1 MAPSRGATLTFVDA
15 DLRRRSAVR
24 TAGHWFGDPERP
36 QLGWLTVPAGRPTAS
51 AFVIAPPV
59 GCAYLCAHRALRTI
73 AEGLA
78 AQGHCVL
85 RVDYDGTGD
94 SAGDQWE
101 PDRLPAWRGTVSAAV
116 EALRSAGMESITLA
130 GARLGATLALIDA
143 SALGADAVIAWAPV
157 VSGRRFTRELQML
170 GTAVPDQQAN
180 EPGTLVSAGNVF
192 SAQTLDAIKGLSL
205 DRLDAAPAARVLLV
219 GDPGTT
225 DATADALTTLGTEV
239 RCAEIAGGEAALETP
254 AEYGTVPVEIV
265 EAICAYA
272 GEASSPIHPS
282 GRRQAQAG
290 EAVLGLAV
298 RRARLTWRGGP
309 VEEEVLTL
317 DPHNHVAIVTEPAT
331 PPSPDAATLVFLNP
345 GSEPHTG
352 PGRCW
357 VEYARDLA
365 RLGHRVVRVD
375 WRGWGESPD
384 DGRAPGRPYADGVIE
399 DTAAIV
405 DALRALGH
413 ERVVLSGLCASAW
426 VALQA
431 LDASAAAG
439 AIVLN
444 APIFWEPGVPIVVEA
459 DKAQRYYAE
468 VYGNLGNGLR
478 PRLWGVLD
486 AVGVRPLGGR
496 LLDRLKASGKPVTL
510 IFAEDDAGIRYL
522 RDRLARR
529 TARVTRRGRVT
540 VQEIPEIDHPMY
552 RAWLRP
558 RVVEAI
564 DRALRAID
572 AV

>member
-1 MAPSRGATLTFVDA
+1 MTFVETDH
-15 DLRRRSAVR
+15 RRASAVR
-24 TAGHWFGDPERP
+24 TTGHWFGDPARP
-36 QLGWLTVPAGRPTAS
+36 QLGWLTVPAARPTTS

-59 GCAYLCAHRALRTI
+59 GYPYLCAHRALRTV

-85 RVDYDGTGD
+85 RIDYDGTGD

-101 PDRLPAWRGTVSAAV
+101 PDRLPAWRATVSAAV
-116 EALRSAGMESITLA
+116 DALRAAGMQTITLA
-130 GARLGATLALIDA
+130 GARLGATLALLDA
-143 SALGADAVIAWAPV
+143 SELGADAVIAWAPV
-157 VSGRRFTRELQML
+157 VSGRRFAKELRMM
-170 GTAVPDQQAN
+170 GTAVPDEQAS

-192 SAQTLDAIKGLSL
+192 SAQTLDTIKGLSL
-205 DRLDAAPAARVLLV
+205 GHLDAAPAARVLLV
-219 GDPGTT
+219 GEPGTT
-225 DATADALTTLGTEV
+225 DATADALRALGAEV
-239 RCAEIAGGEAALETP
+239 RCAEIADGEAAFVTP
-254 AEYGTVPVEIV
+254 AEYGTVPVEVV

-272 GEASSPIHPS
+272 GEASAPIHSS
-282 GRRQAQAG
+282 GYSRAQAG
-290 EAVLGLAV
+290 ETIPGPAVQ
-298 RRARLTWRGGP
+298 RARLTWRGGP
-309 VEEEVLTL
+309 VVEEVLTL
-317 DPHNHVAIVTEPAT
+317 DPHGHVAIVTEPAT
-331 PPSPDAATLVFLNP
+331 PPSPDASTLVFLNP

-384 DGRAPGRPYADGVIE
+384 DGRAPGRPYADGIIG
-399 DTAAIV
+399 DTAVIV

-431 LDASAAAG
+431 LDTSAATG

-444 APIFWEPGVPIVVEA
+444 VPIFWEPGVPIIVGD
-459 DKAQRYYAE
+459 DKSQRYYAE

-478 PRLWGVLD
+478 PRLWDALD
-486 AVGVRPLGGR
+486 AVGIRPFGGR
-496 LLDRLKASGKPVTL
+496 FLARLEASGKPATL
-510 IFAEDDAGIRYL
+510 VFAEDDLGIRYL

-540 VQEIPEIDHPMY
+540 IQEIPEIDHPMY

-558 RVVEAI
+558 RVVDAL
-564 DRALRAID
+564 DRALRTID
-572 AV
+572 AARPEPS

>member
-1 MAPSRGATLTFVDA
+1 VTFVDT
-15 DLRRRSAVR
+15 DHRRASAVR
-24 TAGHWFGDPERP
+24 TSGHWFGDPARP
-36 QLGWLTVPAGRPTAS
+36 LLGWLTVPADRPTAS
-51 AFVIAPPV
+51 GVVIAPPV
-59 GCAYLCAHRALRTI
+59 GYPYLCAHRALRTV

-94 SAGDQWE
+94 SAGDQWD
-101 PDRLPAWRGTVSAAV
+101 PDRLPAWRGTVAAAV
-116 EALRSAGMESITLA
+116 DTLRTGGMQTISLA
-130 GARLGATLALIDA
+130 GARLGATLALLDGA
-143 SALGADAVIAWAPV
+143 VLGADTVIAWAPV
-157 VSGRRFTRELQML
+157 VSGRRLAKELRMM
-170 GTAVPDQQAN
+170 GTAVPDEQAS
-180 EPGTLVSAGNVF
+180 EPGTIVSAGNVF

-205 DRLDAAPAARVLLV
+205 DRLAAAPAARVLLV

-225 DATADALTTLGTEV
+225 DATAQALIALGAEV
-239 RCAEIAGGEAALETP
+239 RCAEIPGGEAALETP
-254 AEYGTVPVEIV
+254 AEHGTVPVEIV
-265 EAICAYA
+265 EAICAFA
-272 GEASSPIHPS
+272 GEARTSIQPS
-282 GRRQAQAG
+282 GSRRAQSG
-290 EAVLGLAV
+290 EAVLGPAV

-317 DPHNHVAIVTEPAT
+317 DPHGHVAIVTEPAT

-405 DALRALGH
+405 DGLRTLGH

-431 LDASAAAG
+431 QDTSAAAG

-444 APIFWEPGVPIVVEA
+444 APVFCEPGVPIIVDSDEA
-459 DKAQRYYAE
+459 HRYYAD
-468 VYGNLGNGLR
+468 VYGNLGEGIR
-478 PRLWGVLD
+478 PWLWSALD
-486 AVGVRPLGGR
+486 LVGVRPVGGR
-496 LLDRLKASGKPVTL
+496 LLDRIAAAGKPVTL
-510 IFAEDDAGIRYL
+510 IFAQDDLGIRYL

-529 TARVTRRGRVT
+529 TARVTRRARVT
-540 VQEIPEIDHPMY
+540 VSEIPGIDHPMH

-558 RVVEAI
+558 KIVEALAE
-564 DRALRAID
+564 ALD
-572 AV
+572 AVDAA